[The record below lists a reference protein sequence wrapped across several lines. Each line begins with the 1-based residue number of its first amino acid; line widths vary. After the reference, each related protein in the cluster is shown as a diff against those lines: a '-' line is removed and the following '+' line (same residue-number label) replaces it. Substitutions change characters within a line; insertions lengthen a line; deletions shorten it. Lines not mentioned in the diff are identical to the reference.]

1 MADEKTGPQVI
12 SGVGTMSDLLIQARP
27 ASFATYRSMRK
38 DPAIALGRSMISAL
52 IAAGEW
58 SVDADDDVSDDMVRL
73 VTDSVVSLR
82 DSIVGQCVFGGIDFG
97 WCGFEVIFGTN
108 DSGEV
113 IVSRVKH
120 LLPELTQILITPG
133 GAFRGYRQKGVNG
146 SSIDLDEHEVLHVAF
161 RVEGTYWYGEPLLE
175 NARDAWN
182 KARETDA
189 GASRYDKKVA
199 GSHFVVKYP
208 VGKGTYNG
216 VDMDNAEIAK
226 AILRALE
233 SSGSVAIP
241 MEEAEFETGGDGG
254 DRGRWQISILED
266 KSQRQVGFKE
276 RLTYLDSQKV
286 MALLVPPRAILE
298 GQFGTKAEA
307 GVHAEA
313 SLKNLESIDKTIAD
327 AVTKQIVSMVMAAN
341 YGPEMAHK
349 VRIVP
354 APLTDAA
361 LSTLLTIYQT
371 ILTNPQGMA
380 EEFGT
385 IDTDALKDRLKIP
398 KSIEVAT
405 ADAVDGLNE
414 LDAPGATAEEL
425 SIVAGFIP
433 RTERGKFTYDAT
445 GLTAYFGAELGQ
457 ADEAFGRA
465 MKLAKNGA
473 YDSARSVL
481 FSIPRPRELKAHVA
495 VQRRTSQMLEK
506 IIRMEYRANGA
517 K

>member
-1 MADEKTGPQVI
+1 MASEKTGPQVI
-12 SGVGTMSDLLIQARP
+12 SGAGLMSDLLIQARP
-27 ASFATYRSMRK
+27 ASFSTYRDMRK

-52 IAAGEW
+52 VAAGEW
-58 SVDADDDVSDDMVRL
+58 SVDVDDDVTDDMIKL
-73 VTDSVVSLR
+73 VTDSVLPLR

-97 WCGFEVIFGTN
+97 WCGFELIYDVN
-108 DSGEV
+108 DAGEV
-113 IVSRVKH
+113 VIVRAKH
-120 LLPELTQILITPG
+120 LLPELTQILIAPG
-133 GAFRGYRQKGVNG
+133 GAFTGYRQRGVSG
-146 SSIDLDEHEVLHVAF
+146 SSVDLAEHEVLHVAF

-199 GSHFVVKYP
+199 GSHFIVKYP
-208 VGKGTYNG
+208 VGKSTYGG
-216 VDMDNAEIAK
+216 VEMDNAEIAK

-241 MEEAEFETGGDGG
+241 MEESEFDSGTPGDK
-254 DRGRWQISILED
+254 GRWQISILED

-327 AVTKQIVSMVMAAN
+327 AVTKQVVSRVMAAN
-341 YGPEMAHK
+341 FGPETAKK

-354 APLTDAA
+354 APLTDSA
-361 LSTLLTIYQT
+361 LSTLQAIYTT

-398 KSIEVAT
+398 KSAEVA
-405 ADAVDGLNE
+405 GSYSQME
-414 LDAPGATAEEL
+414 LDAPGATEDEL
-425 SIVAGFIP
+425 SIMAGFIP

-445 GLTAYFGAELGQ
+445 GLTEYFGAELGQ

-465 MKLAKNGA
+465 MKLAKTGSF
-473 YDSARSVL
+473 DSARSVL
-481 FSIPRPRELKAHVA
+481 FSIPKPKELKAHVA
-495 VQRRTSQMLEK
+495 VQRRTAQILEK
-506 IIRMEYRANGA
+506 LIRMECQASKG